1 MPFSAEA
8 IWRQK
13 PSLCLVLTFLLAHLP
28 GANVVFA
35 QDLGPI
41 NTERP
46 SFSSSPLALP
56 TGFWQIEAG
65 YQYTR
70 NVGSNSSKDH
80 TLPNALLRFGF
91 HERLEIQLNWS
102 GYTRLISDG
111 AKTKGLKDASLGV
124 KWQVNRADAA
134 VAIGLFAGVSL
145 PVGDK
150 EFTSDDYDPEFAVF
164 WTHSGR
170 LDWFGTAKWSESGN
184 KYKLENA
191 VGINFSA
198 TQNTGGYIE
207 YKGSF
212 PEGLGPAH
220 DLNFGVT
227 WLFSDD
233 LQVDLNGGVGLNK
246 RASDFFVGT
255 GIAYRW

>member
-1 MPFSAEA
+1 MSFNAEA

-13 PSLCLVLTFLLAHLP
+13 SSLCLVLTFLLAHLP

-91 HERLEIQLNWS
+91 HERLELQLNWS
-102 GYTRLISDG
+102 GYTRMISNG
-111 AKTKGLKDASLGV
+111 AKTKGLNDASLGM
-124 KWQVNRADAA
+124 KWQVNKADAA
-134 VAIGLFAGVSL
+134 VAVGLFAGVSL
-145 PVGDK
+145 PVGDR
-150 EFTSDDYDPEFAVF
+150 EFTSDDYAPEFAVF
-164 WTHSGR
+164 WTHSGS
-170 LDWFGTAKWSESGN
+170 LDWFGTAKLSWSGN

-191 VGINFSA
+191 VGISLSLA
-198 TQNTGGYIE
+198 QNTGAYFE

-212 PEGLGPAH
+212 PEGQGPAH

-227 WLFSDD
+227 WLLADD
-233 LQVDLNGGVGLNK
+233 LQVDLNGGLGLNK
-246 RASDFFVGT
+246 RASDYFVGT